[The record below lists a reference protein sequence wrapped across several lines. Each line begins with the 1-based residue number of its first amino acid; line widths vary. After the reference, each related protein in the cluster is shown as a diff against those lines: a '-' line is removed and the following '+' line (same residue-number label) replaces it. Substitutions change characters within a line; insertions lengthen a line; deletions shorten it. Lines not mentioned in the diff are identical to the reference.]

1 MHGRVIWQCWLSQV
15 DRDERNR
22 VFLGFTSFLDVFVL
36 PHPALH
42 LARFSDLNLSL
53 RPVTCNL
60 RFATCDIVVPSFPS
74 VAYNASL
81 FFLCFAFATC
91 LFVHCAP
98 FGRITC
104 SQLDFENHYSY
115 LY

>member
-1 MHGRVIWQCWLSQV
+1 MAESSGSAGYRRSTGM
-15 DRDERNR
+15 ERNR

-53 RPVTCNL
+53 RPATCNL
-60 RFATCDIVVPSFPS
+60 RFATCDILVPSFPS
-74 VAYNASL
+74 AAYNASL

-91 LFVHCAP
+91 L
-98 FGRITC
+98 IM
-104 SQLDFENHYSY
+104 Y
-115 LY
+115 